1 MIWFIILAL
10 LVLFLFLWL
19 RYRKVPKCG
28 NMVLIT
34 GGIKTGKTTLSVHMV
49 YRKWRSQVLK
59 THIQNFFGR
68 VFRKMR
74 LGKFKTWKPK
84 DIPVIYSNIPLK
96 VPYVPMTE
104 DLLLR
109 KERFIYGSVVYLCEA
124 SLVADSM
131 AYKDDYVNEQLLLF
145 NKLFAHETK
154 GGYLFYDTQ
163 SISDNHYA
171 IRRCLSTYF
180 YIHHT
185 TKIPFFCLMWVRE
198 LKFNEDGSQVNV
210 YEEDVEESLKLVIV
224 PKRRWKLFDCY
235 CYSCFTDALPV
246 NAQKVN
252 ATDLKANKIVSFK
265 KFKNL
270 YGGNN
275 NP

>member
-1 MIWFIILAL
+1 
-10 LVLFLFLWL
+10 
-19 RYRKVPKCG
+19 
-28 NMVLIT
+28 MVLIT

-59 THIQNFFGR
+59 THIQNFFGKL
-68 VFRKMR
+68 FKKMR
-74 LGKFKTWKPK
+74 LKRFKAWKPK
-84 DIPVIYSNIPLK
+84 DIPVIYSNIPLSI
-96 VPYVPMTE
+96 PYVPMTT
-104 DLLLR
+104 DLLER

-131 AYKDDYVNEQLLLF
+131 SYKDDYLNEQLLLF

-185 TKIPFFCLMWVRE
+185 KKIPFFCLMWVRE

-210 YEEDVEESLKLVIV
+210 YDEDVEETLKLIIV
-224 PKRRWKLFDCY
+224 PKKRWKLFDCY
-235 CYSCFTDALPV
+235 CYSVLTDSLPV
-246 NAQKVN
+246 NGTKTKAP
-252 ATDLKANKIVSFK
+252 TLKASNIISFK
-265 KFKNL
+265 KFQNL
-270 YGGNN
+270 FGGKK
-275 NP
+275 P